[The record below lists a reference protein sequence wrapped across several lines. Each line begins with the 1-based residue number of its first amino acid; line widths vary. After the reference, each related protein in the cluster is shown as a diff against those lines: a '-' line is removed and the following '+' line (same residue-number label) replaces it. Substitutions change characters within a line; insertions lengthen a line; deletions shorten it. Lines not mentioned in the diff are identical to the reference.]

1 MLNKSFILIR
11 VLLGLIFIVSGA
23 EKAIGPSENF
33 LYVIQGYAIL
43 PDVLA
48 RLAALVFPWVELF
61 LGVFILLGLWLDWV
75 FKGLLLMSG
84 ALILMVGQAIVRKLP
99 LDNCGC
105 FGNLVHLPLKGVI
118 ILDVT
123 IFVLTLVS
131 LININ
136 RARSCSL
143 DALYSKNK
151 L

>member
-1 MLNKSFILIR
+1 MLNKFFVLIR

-23 EKAIGPSENF
+23 EKAMGLSENF
-33 LYVIQGYAIL
+33 LYVIQGYEIL

-48 RLAALVFPWVELF
+48 RLASWVFPWVELL
-61 LGVFILLGLWLDWV
+61 LGVFILLGLWLDWA
-75 FKGLLLMSG
+75 FKGLLLMAG

-105 FGNLVHLPLKGVI
+105 FGDLVHLPLKGVI

-131 LININ
+131 LLNLD
-136 RARSCSL
+136 RARSFGL
-143 DALYSKNK
+143 DAFYPKNK
-151 L
+151 P